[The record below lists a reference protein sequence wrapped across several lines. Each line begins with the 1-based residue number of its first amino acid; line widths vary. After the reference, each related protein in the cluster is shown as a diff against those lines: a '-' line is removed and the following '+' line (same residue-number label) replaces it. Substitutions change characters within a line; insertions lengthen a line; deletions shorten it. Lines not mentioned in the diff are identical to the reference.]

1 MKTTIL
7 EAAHL
12 PDVAELERLCFG
24 NPWSEQALSLL
35 LESGNFGIV
44 ALDEDGVPC
53 AYVGLIVALDE
64 GEITNVATHP
74 SQRRKGYAKAALLAL
89 TAEATRR
96 GVRRLTLEVRESNTA
111 AKALYESLG
120 FSLCGKRKH
129 FYRFP
134 CEDALV
140 LEKTIG

>member
-1 MKTTIL
+1 MKTAIL

-12 PDVAELERLCFG
+12 PAVAELETLCFG

-35 LESGNFGIV
+35 LEGGNFGIV
-44 ALDEDGVPC
+44 ALEEDTPC
-53 AYVGLIVALDE
+53 AYAGLIVAPDE

-74 SQRRKGYAKAALLAL
+74 SKRRMGYAKAVLLAL
-89 TAEATRR
+89 TDEAARR
-96 GVRRLTLEVRESNTA
+96 GVRRITLEVRESNTA

-134 CEDALV
+134 REDALI